1 MEEDF
6 KLLLQI
12 IVENYQLS
20 AEVAAQMLRRILA
33 VLQSAQKEGIIP

>member
-6 KLLLQI
+6 KLLLQK

-33 VLQSAQKEGIIP
+33 VLQSSQKEGIIP

>member
-6 KLLLQI
+6 KLLLQK

-33 VLQSAQKEGIIP
+33 ALQSSQKEGSIP